1 MPRQRPR
8 KTVQP
13 GVTTAPP
20 PQIPLGWLTPAVAR
34 AVLATLLLLF
44 AVRAYSSLR
53 QESATWDETVYF
65 GLGKYLLQTQQWDVP
80 GAILHPPLSYYVHS
94 APLLL
99 VETDADAWKYRPD
112 SPDPKYVSWS
122 DAQRGQTLFSSPANA
137 GDRLLTMSR
146 MMMVATAMLLGIFVY
161 IWSRSLYGP
170 VSGLFA
176 AALFTFDPNILAHAR
191 LITPDITVTTFS
203 FIAMYYLWR
212 LLTAGRT
219 RDGLWAGI
227 GLGLALLSKFTG
239 ALLIPTAIA
248 MTGIAMS
255 QKRRINW
262 TGCALAAAAGALVL
276 WAGYGFDIGPYF
288 AGIAFQQSHANVGQ
302 GSFLA
307 GAYSTTGWW
316 QYFLVA
322 FFIKTPV
329 AISILVVIAG
339 ALLIRRARRSSWL
352 DEAFLLVPV
361 IVVAGFFTINHQSI
375 GLRYLLPI
383 YPFLFV
389 FASSAATLIASPVAR
404 RVVPAA
410 LLSWHIGA
418 SLWIQPHYLAYFNE
432 LVGGPSQGYRYLV
445 DSNLDW
451 GQDLPGLKRF
461 RDEHGIARI
470 HLSYFGSD
478 SPDRYGIAYDPL
490 PSYLLKGDNGASH
503 PFLPGSWVAVSATN
517 LQSVYFTDKDY
528 YAVFRDRP
536 PDAVIGY
543 SIFLYHLK

>member
-8 KTVQP
+8 KTAQP
-13 GVTTAPP
+13 VVTTPP
-20 PQIPLGWLTPAVAR
+20 PVSATPRWLTPGVSR
-34 AVLATLLLLF
+34 ALLAALLLVFTL
-44 AVRAYSSLR
+44 RAYSSLR
-53 QESATWDETVYF
+53 QESSTWDETVYF
-65 GLGKYLLQTQQWDVP
+65 GLGKYLLQTQRWDVP

-94 APLLL
+94 LPLLF
-99 VETDADAWKYRPD
+99 VDTDPAPWKFAPD
-112 SPDPKYVSWS
+112 SPDPNYRSVT
-122 DAQRGQTLFSSPANA
+122 DTERGQALFSSPANA
-137 GDRLLTMSR
+137 GNRLLTMSR
-146 MMMVATAMLLGIFVY
+146 MMMVATAVLLGVFVY
-161 IWSRSLYGP
+161 IWSRALYG
-170 VSGLFA
+170 SASALFA

-191 LITPDITVTTFS
+191 LITPDITVTTFT
-203 FIAMYYLWR
+203 FIAVYGFWR
-212 LLTAGRT
+212 LLATGRT
-219 RDGLWAGI
+219 RDGLWPGL

-239 ALLIPTAIA
+239 ALLIPIA
-248 MTGIAMS
+248 VIITGIALM
-255 QKRRINW
+255 QKRRVNW
-262 TGCALAAAAGALVL
+262 KGCALAAAVGAGVL
-276 WAGYGFDIGPYF
+276 WAGYGFDTGPYF
-288 AGIAFQQSHANVGQ
+288 AGIAFQQAHATSGQ

-316 QYFLVA
+316 YYFLVA
-322 FFIKTPV
+322 FLIKTPV
-329 AISILVVIAG
+329 AVSILIGLAG
-339 ALLIRRARRSSWL
+339 WLLIRHARPSGWL
-352 DEAFLLVPV
+352 NESCLLVPV
-361 IVVAGFFTINHQSI
+361 IVVGGFFTINHQSI

-389 FASSAATLIASPVAR
+389 FASRAATLLASATAAGA
-404 RVVPAA
+404 VPAA
-410 LLSWHIGA
+410 LLAWHIGA

-432 LVGGPSQGYRYLV
+432 FVGGPSQGYRYLV

-461 RDEHGIARI
+461 MDDHGIARI

-478 SPDRYGIAYDPL
+478 SPDRFGIAYDPL
-490 PSYLLKGDNGASH
+490 PSYLLKGDTGSSH

>member
-8 KTVQP
+8 KTAQP
-13 GVTTAPP
+13 VATTPPTTAATVR
-20 PQIPLGWLTPAVAR
+20 WLTPGVAR
-34 AVLATLLLLF
+34 VMLASLLLVFTL
-44 AVRAYSSLR
+44 RAYSSLR
-53 QESATWDETVYF
+53 QESSTWDETVYF
-65 GLGKYLLQTQQWDVP
+65 GLGKYLLQTQRWDVP
-80 GAILHPPLSYYVHS
+80 GAILHPPLSYYLHS
-94 APLLL
+94 LPLLF
-99 VETDADAWKYRPD
+99 VETDSEPWKYAPD
-112 SPDPKYVSWS
+112 SPDPKYRSVT
-122 DAQRGQTLFSSPANA
+122 DTERGQALFASPANA
-137 GDRLLTMSR
+137 GNRLLTMSR
-146 MMMVATAMLLGIFVY
+146 LMMVATAVLLGVFVY

-170 VSGLFA
+170 VGALFA

-191 LITPDITVTTFS
+191 LITPDIAVTTFT
-203 FIAMYYLWR
+203 FIATYYFWR
-212 LLTAGRT
+212 LLTGGRT
-219 RDGLWAGI
+219 LDGLWAGV

-239 ALLIPTAIA
+239 ALLIPIAAIITAIA
-248 MTGIAMS
+248 LM
-255 QKRRINW
+255 QKRRVNW
-262 TGCALAAAAGALVL
+262 KGCALTAAVGAIVL
-276 WAGYGFDIGPYF
+276 WAGYGFDTGPYF
-288 AGIAFQQSHANVGQ
+288 AGIAFQQAHASIGQ

-316 QYFLVA
+316 HYFLVA
-322 FFIKTPV
+322 FLIKTPV
-329 AISILVVIAG
+329 AVSILIGVAG
-339 ALLIRRARRSSWL
+339 WLLTRHARSSGWL
-352 DEAFLLVPV
+352 NEACLLVPV
-361 IVVAGFFTINHQSI
+361 VVVAGFFTINHQSI

-389 FASSAATLIASPVAR
+389 FASRAGLLLISPGVAR
-404 RVVPAA
+404 VVSAA
-410 LLSWHIGA
+410 LLAWHIGA

-461 RDEHGIARI
+461 MDDHGIARV

-478 SPDRYGIAYDPL
+478 APDRYGIAYDPL
-490 PSYLLKGDNGASH
+490 PSYLLKGDTGNSH